1 MHSPY
6 GPKPVRQVVAIHEPA
21 SFAQDDHPALSRN
34 LIRDLQTER
43 GKAYEGLIA
52 AKDWA
57 DFEKRRG
64 VIHGIDSAIGLCQ
77 QQQEKLNA

>member
-6 GPKPVRQVVAIHEPA
+6 GPKPARQVVAIHEPA

-43 GKAYEGLIA
+43 AKAYEGLIA
-52 AKDWA
+52 ARDWA

-64 VIHGIDSAIGLCQ
+64 LISGIDTAIGLCQ
-77 QQQEKLNA
+77 QVEAKLKA